1 MRILGNIM
9 WFFLGGWLLFLVY
22 SLAAIIFFPV
32 FFPLFRVAR
41 YALWPFGRAVVTQS
55 QLKKY
60 RAIKGLQANDGEI
73 LNALG
78 GILNIVWMLTFGW
91 LLALMHIIAAF
102 FNLCMFFLIFTIPNI
117 GGNWKMIRIA
127 FMPFNKVIVPQ
138 ELAEEIDVVISKA
151 NLNL

>member
-1 MRILGNIM
+1 MRLLGNIM
-9 WFFLGGWLLFLVY
+9 WFFLGGWLLFIAY

-32 FFPLFRVAR
+32 FLPLFRVAR

-55 QLKKY
+55 DLKKY
-60 RAIKGLQANDGEI
+60 RAIKGLPADDGEVLKAI
-73 LNALG
+73 G
-78 GILNIVWMLTFGW
+78 GILNIIWLLTFGW
-91 LLALMHIIAAF
+91 LLALTHIVAAF

-138 ELAEEIDVVISKA
+138 ELAEEIDLVISKA